1 MTNAQVKAD
10 IAANLPDNTS
20 GLITPAKL
28 RTEMCNM
35 VDYSDTAAAAI
46 TLAGLG
52 GVPTSRTVNGHALT
66 GNVSVTASDV
76 GLGSVENTA
85 LSTWTGSANL
95 ATVGTITTGTWHGA
109 AIADAYIAS
118 AATWNAK
125 VSFPGFG
132 TTAGTAAK
140 GNDVRLSDARTPLA
154 HNQAWSTITS
164 TPTTLSGYGITDAQS
179 RDTDLTALAGLSTTG
194 LVARTGAG
202 TAATRTI
209 TGTANQVTVTNGD
222 GVAGN
227 PTLELPQSIATTSTP
242 QFSGLRIASSVTV
255 DGGVVSVNAN
265 AVGSPTPAIDAWTDN
280 GTTQANISATT
291 YGISGGGIFHGRMA
305 RGNQASPSQA
315 LAGDIIG
322 GIGGR
327 AWESGTNGFQ
337 NSSPASIHFVASEDQ
352 SSSTRGSYLRFL
364 TTPNGSGTRQER
376 LLITPNGMVVVTDTV
391 ADNFNWNT
399 FAGFGPAADDVGL
412 LVLSGVGG
420 ARSPNATIATLST
433 AGSGGGTTSG
443 FRGFFSGG
451 TPSAPLATPSGKILS
466 FLGGAGHNGS
476 AWTATK
482 AGVFV
487 CSSEDWTTT
496 GNGAFIT
503 LETTQSGTTNRA
515 QRLVISGDGALRL
528 NAYGAGTL
536 TTDSSGNV
544 TASSDSSLKTV
555 TGPFI
560 RGLADV
566 LKLTPRTYRWNE
578 KSGMDTEDENVGF
591 IAQEVLDAVP
601 EAVGQYRTSEVEVDG
616 KKTKKREKAELL
628 TLSDRPLIAALVNAV
643 KELKAEND
651 ALSAR
656 IAKLEGKK

>member
-1 MTNAQVKAD
+1 MEKT
-10 IAANLPDNTS
+10 
-20 GLITPAKL
+20 
-28 RTEMCNM
+28 
-35 VDYSDTAAAAI
+35 
-46 TLAGLG
+46 
-52 GVPTSRTVNGHALT
+52 
-66 GNVSVTASDV
+66 
-76 GLGSVENTA
+76 
-85 LSTWTGSANL
+85 
-95 ATVGTITTGTWHGA
+95 
-109 AIADAYIAS
+109 
-118 AATWNAK
+118 TWNAK

-132 TTAGTAAK
+132 TTAGTAAE
-140 GNDVRLSDARTPLA
+140 GNDARLSDARTPLA
-154 HNQAWSTITS
+154 HTQAWSTITT
-164 TPTTLSGYGITDAQS
+164 TPTTLAGYGITDAQGLDS
-179 RDTDLTALAGLSTTG
+179 DLTALAGLSTTG

-202 TAATRTI
+202 TAVTRAI

-227 PTLELPQSIATTSTP
+227 PTLALPQDIATTSTP
-242 QFSGLRIASSVTV
+242 QFSGLRIASPVTV

-376 LLITPNGMVVVTDTV
+376 LLITPNGTVVVTDTV

-399 FAGFGPAADDVGL
+399 FAGLGSAAADVGL
-412 LVLSGVGG
+412 LVLSGEGG

-433 AGSGGGTTSG
+433 AGNHGSTSG
-443 FRGFFSGG
+443 FRGFFAGG

-482 AGVFV
+482 AGIFFL
-487 CSSEDWTTT
+487 SSEDWTTT
-496 GNGAFIT
+496 GNGTFIT
-503 LETTQSGTTNRA
+503 LETTQSGTTNRT

-544 TASSDSSLKTV
+544 TAASDRRLKNIQGKFT
-555 TGPFI
+555 

-566 LKLTPRTYRWNE
+566 IKIQPKFFTWKPE
-578 KSGMDTEDENVGF
+578 SGMNPDDVNVGF
-591 IAQEVLDAVP
+591 IAQDVQEAIP
-601 EAVGQYRTSEVEVDG
+601 EAVGSVKTTDYDEDNG
-616 KKTKKREKAELL
+616 AGKKIKKTKREAAEVL

-656 IAKLEGKK
+656 LAKLEAKK